1 MTRTYILPAGEYWIG
16 DPEFIFPKNKLKL
29 LNEIKKSTNDFETV
43 TSFKTPNINIWCQR
57 VDSNFNYSD
66 KTETHYFYSQSGFLG
81 IVPRE
86 TVHYLRHQ
94 ILILKQNGL
103 FITFDEEFKVVF
115 DDDFCKFG
123 HIEIELT

>member
-1 MTRTYILPAGEYWIG
+1 MKTIHTLPAGDYWIG

-29 LNEIKKSTNDFETV
+29 CNEIKKSTDDFETV
-43 TSFKTPNINIWCQR
+43 TSFKTPNINIWCKR

-66 KTETHYFYSQSGFLG
+66 KTETHYFYSKSGLLG

-123 HIEIELT
+123 NIEIELT